1 MLQYKGSQRVRH
13 NLGTERQQDAR
24 NRSSRSL
31 AQEFHVNSVS
41 LVIYDDGV
49 YTN

>member
-13 NLGTERQQDAR
+13 NLGTEQQDAWT
-24 NRSSRSL
+24 RSSRSL
-31 AQEFHVNSVS
+31 AQEFQVNSVS